1 MHVGHVCFILQAH
14 NAFCP
19 SQSLIPTQDCWC
31 GPDFLMQILCC
42 LNNALQPQ
50 IPDHQLSEEWGCI
63 LKEMSLFKVP
73 MLCSFA
79 DSYAFPRGLLC
90 FAPTVLRYVDP
101 SLKLVQA
108 HKTQWK
114 ENEKK
119 KKPQQ
124 RFFWGNGNETE
135 QLSSCRSDRNRIKTW
150 KICQLCGGEMQVC
163 VF

>member
-1 MHVGHVCFILQAH
+1 MLICRFICFSKRFAL
-14 NAFCP
+14 FC
-19 SQSLIPTQDCWC
+19 S
-31 GPDFLMQILCC
+31 
-42 LNNALQPQ
+42 
-50 IPDHQLSEEWGCI
+50 H
-63 LKEMSLFKVP
+63 
-73 MLCSFA
+73 
-79 DSYAFPRGLLC
+79 
-90 FAPTVLRYVDP
+90 RYVDP